1 MTHTSAV
8 PQLPLWKRAL
18 FGFILVFVIPI
29 VLILVVEGFGRAVLH
44 IKYGVAGKSYGLWQH
59 DSELGA
65 IHAPNSYNS
74 NSETNNF
81 GFRNKQ
87 DVIEPRP
94 ANALRVIAYGGST
107 TFCYNLPT
115 ELAWPIRLQ
124 ELLRTSRNPSDQV
137 LNAGAIMWS
146 LGHELIRA
154 KRDLPQLRPDVVILY
169 SGLNEE
175 FNAEMLKH
183 EGIDLQQALAQGKH
197 GLITRHLDQA
207 RWLKRH
213 SVILRYWEYVGQSW
227 LRRGAAAP
235 EEDMHVPAQAAQ
247 DVAAFD
253 SLVSRNFNATLAEFI
268 ASIRQHGGKPLYVV
282 IGGLPE
288 VGMNRRLLQY
298 SRQGVDVA
306 RRLGVPVVDSNEIVE
321 SRSGTERKALF
332 SDSGVHW
339 SERGAKL
346 LANLIYERAFK
357 QDSVRRH

>member
-1 MTHTSAV
+1 MTHTSNV
-8 PQLPLWKRAL
+8 LNLPLWKRAL

-29 VLILVVEGFGRAVLH
+29 FFILVVEGFGRAVLH
-44 IKYGVAGKSYGLWQH
+44 MKYGVAGKSYGLWQL

-87 DVIEPRP
+87 GVIEPKP

-115 ELAWPIRLQ
+115 DLAWPIQLQ
-124 ELLRTSRNPSDQV
+124 ELLRQSHNPSDQV

-146 LGHELIRA
+146 LGHEFARA

-169 SGLNEE
+169 SGVNEE
-175 FNAEMLKH
+175 FNAEMLRR

-197 GLITRHLDQA
+197 GLITNNLDQA

-213 SVILRYWEYVGQSW
+213 SVIVRYWEYVGHSW
-227 LRRGAAAP
+227 FRRRAAGP
-235 EEDMHVPAQAAQ
+235 EEMHVPAKASQ
-247 DVAAFD
+247 DVTAFD

-268 ASIRQHGGKPLYVV
+268 ALIRQHGGKPVYVV
-282 IGGLPE
+282 MGGLPE

-298 SRQGVDVA
+298 SSQGVDVA

-321 SRSGTERKALF
+321 SRSSERKALF
-332 SDSGVHW
+332 TDSGVHW
-339 SERGAKL
+339 SERGAGL

-357 QDSVRRH
+357 